1 MAADLTEDHLV
12 QCTNTL
18 DLQSQVGLSATKIGG
33 TALQCY
39 YKKCLVCLFISIIMQ
54 TKMRYA

>member
-18 DLQSQVGLSATKIGG
+18 DLQSQVQLSATHLAG
-33 TALQCY
+33 LCY
-39 YKKCLVCLFISIIMQ
+39 SAVTKSVC
-54 TKMRYA
+54 YVV